1 VTGTGAPR
9 GAPGER
15 HSRAEPAGLRERAGL
30 HRRAGLQGRAGPPG
44 PPRLPEPYG
53 LPVLGHLW
61 PWTASPVRLL
71 EDGARTGPVFRLRL
85 WRPALVGYRP
95 EWNRD
100 ILSDLDTFRSH
111 GSLSGLS
118 PYLAAGIVHTDAPR
132 HRPRRRGLTP
142 HFSAHALA
150 AMEDKLAAIAEAGR
164 PRGDF
169 EALRWSAALV
179 QEMLNAALFGGALPA
194 GLLSS
199 YLSPLHR
206 GLPAPML
213 PRPRVFRQ
221 VETAIGAALAGPVPG
236 SIAACLAAA
245 AGGDPPADGG
255 DPPADGGDPPADGH
269 PAGPRTA
276 GQGLV
281 EDLRVALAAG
291 YDTTSHTLAWA
302 VWHLAACPLW
312 RDPQALPLFLDEILR
327 RYPAGWLG
335 SRVAARDCTAGG
347 VQVPADTLVLYSPY
361 LTHHDPGLWDD
372 PYRIRPER
380 FASGRPA
387 WSYLPFAAGP
397 RTCLGT
403 HLARLILRAALT
415 PLCSGGLAQEGGDP
429 GIAAGLTLRPRGPLR
444 MRARL
449 PG

>member
-1 VTGTGAPR
+1 MTGTGPLR
-9 GAPGER
+9 GLPQ
-15 HSRAEPAGLRERAGL
+15 RAGL
-30 HRRAGLQGRAGPPG
+30 LGRAGPPG
-44 PPRLPEPYG
+44 LAGLPEPPG

-61 PWTASPVRLL
+61 PWTVSPVRLL

-85 WRPALVGYRP
+85 WRPALVGYQP

-100 ILSDLDTFRSH
+100 ILSDLATFRSH
-111 GSLSGLS
+111 GSLSGLT
-118 PYLAAGIVHTDAPR
+118 PYLAAGIVQTDAPR

-150 AMEDKLAAIAEAGR
+150 GLEDKLAAIAEVRR

-169 EALRWSAALV
+169 EALRWAAALV
-179 QEMLNAALFGGALPA
+179 QDMLNAALFGGALPA

-199 YLSPLHR
+199 YLRPLHR

-213 PRPRVFRQ
+213 PRPRVFRR
-221 VETAIGAALAGPVPG
+221 VETAIAAALADPAPG
-236 SIAACLAAA
+236 SIAARLAA
-245 AGGDPPADGG
+245 
-255 DPPADGGDPPADGH
+255 
-269 PAGPRTA
+269 AGPRTA
-276 GQGLV
+276 DPQTV

-302 VWHLAACPLW
+302 VWHLAAHPRW

-335 SRVAARDCTAGG
+335 SRVAARDGTAGG
-347 VQVPADTLVLYSPY
+347 VHVPAGTLVLYSPY
-361 LTHHDPGLWDD
+361 LTHHDPGQWDD
-372 PYRIRPER
+372 PYLIRPER

-415 PLCSGGLAQEGGDP
+415 PLCAGDLAQEGGDP
-429 GIAAGLTLRPRGPLR
+429 RVAAGLTLRPRGPLR
-444 MRARL
+444 MRARS

>member
-1 VTGTGAPR
+1 
-9 GAPGER
+9 
-15 HSRAEPAGLRERAGL
+15 
-30 HRRAGLQGRAGPPG
+30 
-44 PPRLPEPYG
+44 
-53 LPVLGHLW
+53 VLGHLW
-61 PWTASPVRLL
+61 PWTVSPLRLL
-71 EDGARTGPVFRLRL
+71 EEGARAGPVFRLRL

-100 ILSDLDTFRSH
+100 ILSDLATFRSH

-118 PYLAAGIVHTDAPR
+118 PYLAAGIVHTDVPG
-132 HRPRRRGLTP
+132 HRPRRRALTP

-150 AMEDKLAAIAEAGR
+150 ALEDKLAAIAEARR

-179 QEMLNAALFGGALPA
+179 QDMLNAALFGGALPA

-199 YLSPLHR
+199 YLRPLHR

-213 PRPRVFRQ
+213 PRPRVFRR
-221 VETAIGAALAGPVPG
+221 VEAAIATALADPVPD
-236 SIAACLAAA
+236 SITAGLAAA
-245 AGGDPPADGG
+245 SLAA
-255 DPPADGGDPPADGH
+255 
-269 PAGPRTA
+269 AGPPTA
-276 GQGLV
+276 DPRIV

-302 VWHLAACPLW
+302 AWHLAAHPLW

-347 VQVPADTLVLYSPY
+347 VQVPAGTLVLYSPY

-415 PLCSGGLAQEGGDP
+415 PLCSGDLAREGGDP
-429 GIAAGLTLRPRGPLR
+429 GLAVGLTLRPRGPLR